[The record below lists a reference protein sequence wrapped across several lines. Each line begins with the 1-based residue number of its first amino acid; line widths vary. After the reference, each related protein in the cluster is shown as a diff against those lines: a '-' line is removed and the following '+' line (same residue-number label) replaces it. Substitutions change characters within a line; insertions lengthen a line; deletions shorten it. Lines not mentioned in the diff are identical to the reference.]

1 VDDDGRPAGRDV
13 EMMQLLGALLGRR
26 LEWRRMPFDQL
37 LDAVARGEVDVVCA
51 TLGITAERAQ
61 RVTFTMPYFET
72 TIAVVV
78 RAGDGEPDSLAALAG
93 RRVAAATG
101 TTSQSAVQR
110 RLPAAVGVFENKQQR
125 TTADRLL
132 SGEIDAAVMDG
143 PAADALVAA
152 SQGRA
157 RRLDENLGAES
168 YALALPRT
176 ATALAL
182 KGQLNNGLR
191 HLRASGQLSHLDSAH
206 GLVAP

>member
-1 VDDDGRPAGRDV
+1 
-13 EMMQLLGALLGRR
+13 MMQLLGALLGRP

-93 RRVAAATG
+93 RRGAAATG

-110 RLPAAVGVFENKQQR
+110 LLPAAVGVFETPQQR
-125 TTADRLL
+125 TTAERLM
-132 SGEIDAAVMDG
+132 SGDIDAAVMDG

-152 SQGRA
+152 NPGRA
-157 RRLDENLGAES
+157 RRLDQDLGAES
-168 YALALPRT
+168 YALALPRS
-176 ATALAL
+176 ATASTL
-182 KGQLNNGLR
+182 KGRLDKGLR
-191 HLRASGQLSHLDSAH
+191 HLRASGQLSHLDAAH
-206 GLVAP
+206 GLVDP